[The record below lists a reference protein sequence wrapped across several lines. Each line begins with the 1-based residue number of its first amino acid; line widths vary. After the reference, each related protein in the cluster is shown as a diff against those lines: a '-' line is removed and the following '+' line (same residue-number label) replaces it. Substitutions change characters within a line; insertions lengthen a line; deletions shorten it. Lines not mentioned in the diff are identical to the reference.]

1 MMRIIRLC
9 HPLNPHHPRLKNNNL
24 SVSFYL
30 YLRPY
35 LPVSAPV
42 LSRTSAYAHGIRQ
55 LRTMRFARLYSI

>member
-9 HPLNPHHPRLKNNNL
+9 HPLNPRLKNNNL
-24 SVSFYL
+24 SASFYL

-42 LSRTSAYAHGIRQ
+42 LTH
-55 LRTMRFARLYSI
+55 TCARA